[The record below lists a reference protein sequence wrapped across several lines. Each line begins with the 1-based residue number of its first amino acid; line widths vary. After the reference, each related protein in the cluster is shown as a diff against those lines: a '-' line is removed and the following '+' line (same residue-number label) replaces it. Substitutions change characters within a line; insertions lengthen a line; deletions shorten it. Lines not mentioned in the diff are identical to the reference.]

1 MGRATGSTVVRAA
14 ESAPDPLARFHMI
27 YRRADGTLPP
37 VSKTGAASPLQTIF
51 GFDPLV
57 TASVIL
63 VVTYALVISDR
74 FDRSLLAL
82 LGGGAMILSGVLT
95 QDEAIRG
102 IDFNT
107 IALLTGMMILVAVAR
122 RSGVFEFLAIASAQ
136 LVRASPAGVLCLLSL
151 VTALVSALLDN
162 VTTVLLIAPVTLSI
176 TQRLRVPPFP
186 FLFAEV
192 MASNIGGTATLIGD
206 PPNIMIG
213 SAAGL
218 SFNAFIFHLA
228 PIIAVVMAVQLGL
241 THLLWGRSTQ
251 AAKADR
257 EAVMAISARSAI
269 VDWRLMR
276 LALVV
281 FAATLLAFVFA
292 AFLRLQA
299 GAIAMIGAASLVLLD
314 NLVHRRAEQ
323 PGKISAI
330 YGDVDWITIFFF
342 VGLFI
347 VVHGLER
354 TGAIADLAQALVA
367 ASHGNIAITASAILW
382 ASAIVSAIIDNIPF
396 VAAMIPLI
404 KVLAPSFGGE
414 EALLPLWWALSLG
427 ACLGGNGTLIGASAN
442 LAIAG
447 IAQRSG
453 VRFDFATY
461 TRYAAPLTLV
471 GVAICQIYLWLRYF

>member
-1 MGRATGSTVVRAA
+1 M
-14 ESAPDPLARFHMI
+14 
-27 YRRADGTLPP
+27 
-37 VSKTGAASPLQTIF
+37 QTIF

-57 TASVIL
+57 TATVIL

-82 LGGGAMILSGVLT
+82 LGAGAMILSGVLT
-95 QDEAIRG
+95 QEDAIRG
-102 IDFNT
+102 VDFNT
-107 IALLTGMMILVAVAR
+107 IALLTGMMILVSVAR
-122 RSGVFEFLAIASAQ
+122 RSGVFEFLSIASAQ

-151 VTALVSALLDN
+151 VTAIVSALLDN

-218 SFNAFIFHLA
+218 SFNAFIFHLL
-228 PIIAVVMAVQLGL
+228 PVIVVVMAVQLVL

-251 AAKADR
+251 ATQAERD
-257 EAVMAISARSAI
+257 AVMAISAHSAI
-269 VDWRLMR
+269 VDRRLLR
-276 LALVV
+276 LAVIV

-292 AFLRLQA
+292 GFLRLQV
-299 GAIAMIGAASLVLLD
+299 GTIAMIGAAALVLLD
-314 NLVHRRAEQ
+314 NLVHHRSEQ

-347 VVHGLER
+347 VVHGFEQ
-354 TGAIADLAQALVA
+354 TGAIADLAQDLVVL
-367 ASHGNIAITASAILW
+367 SHGNLAITASVILW
-382 ASAIVSAIIDNIPF
+382 AAAIISAIIDNIPF

-404 KVLAPSFGGE
+404 KLLAPNFGGQ

-447 IAQRSG
+447 IAQRNG
-453 VRFDFATY
+453 VRFDFMTY
-461 TRYAAPLTLV
+461 TKYAAPLTLV
-471 GVAICQIYLWLRYF
+471 SLALCQLYLWLRYF

>member
-1 MGRATGSTVVRAA
+1 M
-14 ESAPDPLARFHMI
+14 
-27 YRRADGTLPP
+27 
-37 VSKTGAASPLQTIF
+37 IF
-51 GFDPLV
+51 GFDPLI
-57 TASVIL
+57 TATVIL
-63 VVTYALVISDR
+63 VITYALVISDR

-82 LGGGAMILSGVLT
+82 LGAGAMVLSGVLT

-107 IALLTGMMILVAVAR
+107 IALLTGMMILVSVAR

-136 LVRASPAGVLCLLSL
+136 FVRASPAGMLCLLSL
-151 VTALVSALLDN
+151 VTGIVSALLDN

-176 TQRLRVPPFP
+176 TRRLRVRPFP

-218 SFNAFIFHLA
+218 SFNAFIFHLM
-228 PIIAVVMAVQLGL
+228 PVVIVVMAAQLLL

-251 AAKADR
+251 ATQAERD
-257 EAVMAISARSAI
+257 AVMAISARSAI
-269 VDWRLMR
+269 VDGRLLR
-276 LALVV
+276 LALIV
-281 FAATLLAFVFA
+281 FAATLVAFVFA
-292 AFLRLQA
+292 AFLRLQV
-299 GAIAMIGAASLVLLD
+299 GTIAMIGAASLVLLD
-314 NLVHRRAEQ
+314 NLVHHRSEQ

-347 VVHGLER
+347 VVHGFEQ

-367 ASHGNIAITASAILW
+367 LSHGNLAITASAILW
-382 ASAIVSAIIDNIPF
+382 SAAIISAIIDNIPF

-404 KVLAPSFGGE
+404 KLLAPSFGGQ
-414 EALLPLWWALSLG
+414 EALQPLWWALALG
-427 ACLGGNGTLIGASAN
+427 ACIGGNGTLIGASAN

-447 IAQRSG
+447 IAQRNG
-453 VRFDFATY
+453 VPFDFASY
-461 TRYAAPLTLV
+461 TKYAAPLTLV
-471 GVAICQIYLWLRYF
+471 SLAICQLYLWFRYF